1 MKKLDLKIDLD
12 QKLNQII
19 GSNIV
24 ISFGSTF
31 NIEAAILNKIVLHI
45 DFTSLEKKK
54 YKSYNYFKDQME
66 YLKVLKGKNFPNVIK
81 SEKQRFSN
89 ARINYT
95 KKYKKI
101 FEI

>member
-1 MKKLDLKIDLD
+1 MLNLKNMKIDKKKENDNEKIRFENDLD

-45 DFTSLEKKK
+45 DFTSLEKK
-54 YKSYNYFKDQME
+54 
-66 YLKVLKGKNFPNVIK
+66 I
-81 SEKQRFSN
+81 
-89 ARINYT
+89 
-95 KKYKKI
+95 
-101 FEI
+101 